1 MMHAF
6 RNFLELGG
14 VAAWMILVAGITLLI
29 ISAERINYLYFKV
42 SFDSLSA
49 LEAIKDFV
57 LKREYTKALQICNQN
72 ANNPELNVVKSGLIS
87 VENGREAMK
96 AAVAGSVLQV
106 SRNCEVR
113 LPFLSLIAS
122 CSTLLGLFG
131 TILGLIGTFA
141 AMANADA
148 GEKARLLGSGISE
161 AMYATA
167 AGLLVGVAAMVVH
180 TMCVSK
186 TDVIVG
192 KAQRS
197 GLDLMT
203 WIEQSERSKAIG

>member
-1 MMHAF
+1 
-6 RNFLELGG
+6 
-14 VAAWMILVAGITLLI
+14 
-29 ISAERINYLYFKV
+29 
-42 SFDSLSA
+42 
-49 LEAIKDFV
+49 
-57 LKREYTKALQICNQN
+57 
-72 ANNPELNVVKSGLIS
+72 
-87 VENGREAMK
+87 
-96 AAVAGSVLQV
+96 
-106 SRNCEVR
+106 
-113 LPFLSLIAS
+113 
-122 CSTLLGLFG
+122 
-131 TILGLIGTFA
+131 
-141 AMANADA
+141 MANADA